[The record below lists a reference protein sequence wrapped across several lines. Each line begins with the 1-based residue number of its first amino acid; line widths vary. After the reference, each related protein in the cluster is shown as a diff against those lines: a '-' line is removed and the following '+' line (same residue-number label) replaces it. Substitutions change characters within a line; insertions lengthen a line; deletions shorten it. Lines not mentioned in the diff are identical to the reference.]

1 MPLPFCKEG
10 QDLSLYGLSC
20 VSPKESPLERRIMIQ
35 FTKETC
41 GDLDAAL
48 RREWLE
54 TNGLGGFASSTII
67 GLNTRRYHGLLV
79 AATKP
84 PVGRVVML
92 SKLEETLFI
101 EGQAFDLSANRYPGV
116 IHPQGFQFLKQ
127 FRLDPFPVFTYEI
140 EGIQIEKTVFMIQGE
155 NSTVVQYELKKS
167 NHPERIKNLRLE
179 LRPLIAFRDYYNTTH
194 ENGAIHRGVEQR
206 PGLAIVAPYEG
217 LPSLHL
223 AHNAVELRKTGDWYR
238 HFEYDAERERGLDY
252 SEDLFNPCIFY
263 FDSLL
268 CRQASVIAST
278 ERRDV
283 AQAAEYRQAEITRR
297 QNVAASSPVEDA
309 FSRDLTAA
317 ADQYIVSRGDQK
329 TVIAGYHWFS
339 DWGRD
344 TMIALPGL
352 TLPTGKYNVARSILR
367 TFAKSVD
374 QGMLPN
380 RFPDAGETPEYNTVD
395 ATLWFFDAARA
406 YLAYTGDLEFV
417 RNELYPV
424 FTDIISCHVRGT
436 RYGIKVD
443 PSGLLASGEQG
454 VQLTW
459 MDAKVGDWVVT
470 PRRGKPV
477 EIQALWY
484 NALCI
489 MEDLARRSGDD
500 AGQKR
505 YDNMATV
512 AKWSFN
518 RLFWN
523 ENAGCLYDV
532 TNGAPSDP
540 SIRPNQIFAVSLT
553 HIMLSPERSRAVVE
567 KVRQHLL
574 TPYGLRSLAPTDPQY
589 RGRYGGDPAERDGAY
604 HQGTVWPWLLGPF
617 ITAYMKVNGDDEVA
631 RQQAGEWLAPL
642 KDALEDGG
650 LGHISEIFDGDTPQR
665 PVGCVAQAWSVA
677 EVLRTYVE
685 DVKGI
690 RPPHSLETQPKQSP
704 ASAKERSGAYTRVQ
718 VGEVSR
724 TGTRG

>member
-1 MPLPFCKEG
+1 
-10 QDLSLYGLSC
+10 
-20 VSPKESPLERRIMIQ
+20 MIQ

-41 GDLDAAL
+41 GDLEAAL

-54 TNGLGGFASSTII
+54 TNGLGGFASSTIV

-79 AATKP
+79 SATKP

-92 SKLEETLFI
+92 SKLEETFFI
-101 EGQAFDLSANRYPGV
+101 ENEPFDLSANRYPAV
-116 IHPQGFQFLKQ
+116 VHPQGFRYLKQ

-140 EGIQIEKTVFMIQGE
+140 EGIEIEKTVFMIHGE
-155 NSTVVQYELKKS
+155 NSTVVQYDLTKHNPS
-167 NHPERIKNLRLE
+167 QRIQNLRLE
-179 LRPLIAFRDYYNTTH
+179 VRPLIAFRDYHSTTH
-194 ENGAIHRGVEQR
+194 ENVAINREIEQR
-206 PGLAIVAPYEG
+206 PGLATIAPYQG

-223 AHNAVELRKTGDWYR
+223 AHSAVELRTTAEWYR
-238 HFEYDAERERGLDY
+238 NFEYDAERERGLDF
-252 SEDLFNPCIFY
+252 SEDLFNPCLLR
-263 FDSLL
+263 FDLKL
-268 CRQASVIAST
+268 RPYAAIIAST
-278 ERRDV
+278 EWRDV
-283 AQAAEYRQAEITRR
+283 TQASNLREAEITRR
-297 QNVAASSPVEDA
+297 KSVVASSPADDPFV
-309 FSRDLTAA
+309 RDLTVA

-352 TLPTGKYNVARSILR
+352 TLLTGKPQIARSILR
-367 TFAKSVD
+367 TFAQYVD

-395 ATLWFFDAARA
+395 ATLWFFEAART

-424 FTDIISCHVRGT
+424 LVDIISWHMRGT

-443 PSGLLASGEQG
+443 SSGLLASGEQG

-489 MEDLARRSGDD
+489 MEDLASRFADETGR
-500 AGQKR
+500 QHYR
-505 YDNMATV
+505 TLATV
-512 AKWSFN
+512 ASGSFN

-523 ENAGCLYDV
+523 EKAGCLYDV
-532 TNGAPSDP
+532 TNEAPPDP

-553 HIMLSPERSRAVVE
+553 HSMLSPERAKSVVQ
-567 KVRQHLL
+567 KVQKHLL

-589 RGRYGGDPAERDGAY
+589 RGRYTGGPNERDGAY
-604 HQGTVWPWLLGPF
+604 HQGTVWPWLMRPF
-617 ITAYMKVNGDDEVA
+617 ITAYIKVNGGSDA
-631 RQQAGEWLAPL
+631 SRRQASDWLTSL
-642 KDALEDGG
+642 KDHLRDGG
-650 LGHISEIFDGDTPQR
+650 LGQISEIFDGDPPQR

-677 EVLRTYVE
+677 EVLRAYVE
-685 DVKGI
+685 EVKGI
-690 RPPHSLETQPKQSP
+690 RPTLLAEKQPAQAARKN
-704 ASAKERSGAYTRVQ
+704 SA
-718 VGEVSR
+718 
-724 TGTRG
+724 